1 MNEQHTAFCNPIT
14 YNVYDLAYDFSPE
27 AEAFLQQWSDGW
39 VTSHAGNGSPRDK
52 LNNLI
57 YSLESEDIV
66 LQTLQAIHPNDG
78 WTFNDPNRLIVSINK
93 PIYTH
98 DRPDLINEFKQT
110 VEVKQ
115 IDDKKWNDF
124 GSQSFIFGSWRK
136 FHDADAVICINTSH
150 TLLCQLDLDHIDHLN
165 KDYIRCTA
173 PITKHL
179 PQPQFARQP
188 K

>member
-57 YSLESEDIV
+57 YALESEDIV
-66 LQTLQAIHPNDG
+66 LQYLQARCPDEG

-98 DRPDLINEFKQT
+98 DRPDLINKYKQT

-115 IDDKKWNDF
+115 IDDKWWWVF
-124 GSQSFIFGSWRK
+124 GQQSFYLKEECR
-136 FHDADAVICINTSH
+136 FHGANFVICINKSR
-150 TLLCQLDLDHIDHLN
+150 TLLCQLDLVHFYPL
-165 KDYIRCTA
+165 KEGYTRYTSL
-173 PITKHL
+173 TTVQL
-179 PQPQFARQP
+179 PQPQFAR
-188 K
+188 